1 MELRS
6 KKSAVK
12 LYAKEYKGEI
22 VIQQQKQVLHS
33 IKFVV
38 Q

>member
-12 LYAKEYKGEI
+12 LYVKEYKGEI